1 MSGDEYRGD
10 SAAVGGGGGPE
21 AGKEA
26 GRMDSRLAGVVAAVA
41 VGGSRGMQDMGF
53 LPAGRP
59 SVNRHTARKRLG
71 LVQWFPVGER
81 SRSLTGQ
88 VSRRNTAH
96 RVRVMGVTSRTQ
108 GDSGS
113 RG

>member
-1 MSGDEYRGD
+1 MSGGEYRGD
-10 SAAVGGGGGPE
+10 SAAVGGEGGPE
-21 AGKEA
+21 AGKEP
-26 GRMDSRLAGVVAAVA
+26 GKVDSRLAGVVAAVD
-41 VGGSRGMQDMGF
+41 VGGSRGMQDTGF

-59 SVNRHTARKRLG
+59 SVNRHMARKRLE
-71 LVQWFPVGER
+71 LVQEFRVGER

-88 VSRRNTAH
+88 VSRRNTA
-96 RVRVMGVTSRTQ
+96 RQVRVMRVTSRTQ